1 MICPWLRNV
10 GLGVLVLAAVP
21 ALGVGATPAPA
32 DPTAA
37 NDVQALAAKIDALVA
52 ASWSAK
58 QIKTAPQA
66 DDAEFLRRVYLDL
79 AGRIPRVAEARAFLD
94 DPAPDKRSKL
104 VDKLLDSPHYVNH
117 FANVWRTQMLPAANN
132 PQLQFF
138 RPQFEQWLRE
148 RLHENA
154 GYDKMV
160 RELLTA
166 PVAFNQGRLQAVRF
180 NQPGPANPIAYYQ
193 ANEMKPE
200 NLAASTSRMFL
211 GVKLECAQCH
221 DHPFAKWSRKQ
232 FWEYAAFF
240 AGIQVPQGGNVFNGA
255 QDRAELRELK
265 IAGTDKV
272 AQARFL
278 DGTEPQ
284 WKTGTNTRTTL
295 AEWMTTA
302 ENPFFVR
309 AAANRLWA
317 HFFGI
322 GLIEPIDEPGDDNP
336 PSHPELLDEL
346 ARQLG
351 NHQFDLK
358 FLIRGLVTSKTYQLS
373 SMTTHASQDD
383 QRRFSRMAIK
393 GMSPEQL
400 FDSLA
405 QATGYREVPNQN
417 VRGFV
422 FGINTPRGEFLSRFA
437 SQDKRTE
444 HQTSI
449 LQALALMNGKFVADA
464 TSLDRSEV
472 LAAVLDAPFLDTT
485 QRIETLYLAAL
496 TRKPR
501 PEESERLLKYVTT
514 GGVKGDGRAAMADVF
529 WVLLNSSEFMLNH

>member
-1 MICPWLRNV
+1 M
-10 GLGVLVLAAVP
+10 AP
-21 ALGVGATPAPA
+21 ALSAGAEA
-32 DPTAA
+32 DDAL
-37 NDVQALAAKIDALVA
+37 ALAAKIDELA
-52 ASWSAK
+52 AVRWSAK
-58 QIKTAPQA
+58 QATSAPRA

-79 AGRIPRVAEARAFLD
+79 AGRIPRVSEARAFLD
-94 DPAPDKRSKL
+94 DPAPDKRTKL
-104 VDKLLDSPHYVNH
+104 VERLLDSPHYVTH
-117 FANVWRTQMLPAANN
+117 FANVWRSQMLPMASN

-138 RPQFEQWLRE
+138 MPSFELWLRE
-148 RLHENA
+148 KLRDNA
-154 GYDKMV
+154 GYDQMV

-166 PVAFNQGRLQAVRF
+166 QVAINQGRGPGNRF
-180 NQPGPANPIAYYQ
+180 AQTGQPNPIAYFQ

-240 AGIQVPQGGNVFNGA
+240 AGIQVPQNGNVFNGA
-255 QDRAELRELK
+255 QDRAEVRELK

-272 AQARFL
+272 VQAKFL

-284 WKTGTNTRTTL
+284 WQSGANTRATL
-295 AEWMTTA
+295 AAWMTSA
-302 ENPFFVR
+302 ENPFFAR

-322 GLIEPIDEPGDDNP
+322 GLTDPVDEPSDDNP

-346 ARQLG
+346 ARQFG
-351 NHQFDLK
+351 AHQFDLK
-358 FLIRGLVTSKTYQLS
+358 FLIRAMVNSKTYQLS
-373 SMTTHASQDD
+373 SMTSHASQDD
-383 QRRFSRMAIK
+383 PRLFARMAIK

-400 FDSLA
+400 FDGLA
-405 QATGYREVPNQN
+405 QATGYREAPVPNQ
-417 VRGFV
+417 RGFV
-422 FGINTPRGEFLSRFA
+422 FGLNTPRGEFLSRFA

-449 LQALALMNGKFVADA
+449 LQALALMNGRFVTDA
-464 TSLDRSEV
+464 THLERSEV
-472 LAAVLDAPFLDTT
+472 LAAVIDAPFLDNA
-485 QRIETLYLAAL
+485 QRIETLFLAAL

-501 PEESERLLKYVTT
+501 PEESERMTKYVAA
-514 GGVKGDGRAAMADVF
+514 GGAKGEARAALADVF